1 MKHVLLMVLLSIA
14 LIAPTG
20 VAAAAVAAGG
30 EWQQVR
36 EQMIDAIKRD
46 MYQARQFTG
55 REKFSAQVLK
65 AMTSVKR
72 HEFVPE
78 HPNSRSYGNYP
89 LPIGDGQTISQP
101 FVVALMTELLDVRPG
116 AKVLEIGTGSGYQA
130 AVLAEIVD
138 EVFSVEIVASLAR
151 SALTRLA
158 TLGYDNI
165 QVRYGDGM
173 LGCPEEA
180 PFDGIIV
187 TAAGVTI
194 PETLLNQLAPGGQLL
209 MPVGAQG
216 EVQQLRVITKNTDLT
231 FTERDVLPVRF
242 VPRLQTR
249 NVSPASL

>member
-30 EWQQVR
+30 EWQQMR

-89 LPIGDGQTISQP
+89 LPIGDGQTIS
-101 FVVALMTELLDVRPG
+101 
-116 AKVLEIGTGSGYQA
+116 
-130 AVLAEIVD
+130 
-138 EVFSVEIVASLAR
+138 
-151 SALTRLA
+151 
-158 TLGYDNI
+158 
-165 QVRYGDGM
+165 
-173 LGCPEEA
+173 
-180 PFDGIIV
+180 
-187 TAAGVTI
+187 
-194 PETLLNQLAPGGQLL
+194 
-209 MPVGAQG
+209 
-216 EVQQLRVITKNTDLT
+216 
-231 FTERDVLPVRF
+231 
-242 VPRLQTR
+242 
-249 NVSPASL
+249 